1 MKIEV
6 LQLRPST
13 PPPQKKSKFS
23 HVFSVWL
30 WTSYLNFLRLS
41 FLSCKIR
48 VTVMATFQGKYA
60 RAGIL
65 FCHVYH
71 PDSGTEVSMNQIT
84 LVSPPQLVVKFS

>member
-1 MKIEV
+1 
-6 LQLRPST
+6 
-13 PPPQKKSKFS
+13 
-23 HVFSVWL
+23 
-30 WTSYLNFLRLS
+30 
-41 FLSCKIR
+41 
-48 VTVMATFQGKYA
+48 MATFQGKYA